1 MSQEKNKRNRSKLS
15 TTSLDDLNTTKKP
28 NHRDNTIL
36 ESSEEEKQEHG
47 DEYEK
52 YLQAKETKVSPMK
65 QTSRNIIRTI
75 LSIVPKIITII
86 DKNIFFSAKYF
97 F

>member
-36 ESSEEEKQEHG
+36 ESSEDETLEHE
-47 DEYEK
+47 DEYE
-52 YLQAKETKVSPMK
+52 EV
-65 QTSRNIIRTI
+65 
-75 LSIVPKIITII
+75 
-86 DKNIFFSAKYF
+86 FSSEGDTAVCDEINM
-97 F
+97 